1 MSLQDI
7 TWPDGVLGGARMGF
21 RCGFF
26 GCPGERFS
34 ADPNPTERTRRS
46 APPATL
52 LSAPFEGCSRWGAH
66 WGFPIQVFWL
76 PIRTNVFR
84 PKPNGADTEVRPPA
98 TLVLAPFEGCFRW
111 GAHGM
116 FDSCFSAVQRT
127 ALSARW
133 SFSGNSVPAGR
144 PGGISSPQGPSLS
157 RRLVT
162 GTHEPG
168 RCREKWTCPLNGS
181 GNSLPAGRPGV
192 ISPPQGPSFL
202 RRLATGTREPGRV
215 REKWT
220 CPLNGSARAITLA
233 AIGNRHLR
241 TRPFPRKMA
250 LSP

>member
-1 MSLQDI
+1 MGLRSRSLGRPL
-7 TWPDGVLGGARMGF
+7 TRL
-21 RCGFF
+21 
-26 GCPGERFS
+26 S
-34 ADPNPTERTRRS
+34 SDPSPTERTRRS

-52 LSAPFEGCSRWGAH
+52 VPAPFEWCSRWGAH
-66 WGFPIQVFWL
+66 RGFPIQVSWL
-76 PIRTNVFR
+76 PIGTILLRS
-84 PKPNGADTEVRPPA
+84 KPNGADTEVRPPA

-168 RCREKWTCPLNGS
+168 RCREKWTCP
-181 GNSLPAGRPGV
+181 NSVRPTV
-192 ISPPQGPSFL
+192 CRGPES
-202 RRLATGTREPGRV
+202 TV
-215 REKWT
+215 
-220 CPLNGSARAITLA
+220 
-233 AIGNRHLR
+233 
-241 TRPFPRKMA
+241 
-250 LSP
+250 